1 MISCVSEIRV
11 KPLSCNKEEFLKI
24 LNKLTWKS
32 QLFDVEENLKMS
44 PFKICSKCA
53 YAWKGREDFL
63 KDPFICLV
71 GFQGALDETESAF
84 YLFNHI
90 LDGDQCNTTLMLNA
104 EDFLPLYKGTMFKD
118 LKFKSPECEGHCT
131 RVEDLSRC
139 PVECKNAVAREIMQ
153 AFLKC

>member
-1 MISCVSEIRV
+1 
-11 KPLSCNKEEFLKI
+11 L
-24 LNKLTWKS
+24 
-32 QLFDVEENLKMS
+32 DVEENLKMN
-44 PFKICSKCA
+44 PFKTCSKCA
-53 YAWKGREDFL
+53 YTWKVREDFL

-90 LDGDQCNTTLMLNA
+90 LDGDQCNTTLMVNV
-104 EDFLPLYKGTMFKD
+104 ENFLPLHKGILFTEI
-118 LKFKSPECEGHCT
+118 KFDSPLCEGHCF

-153 AFLKC
+153 VFTPCARPGVKP